1 MPKYKKGLLTDIH
14 IIESAKKLFYENG
27 FHKTSIRD
35 ICSLANIKIGTFT
48 YYYKKKEDLIKSIYA
63 DYLMNHYVLVDSAA
77 RDSYLNS
84 LQKNAYA
91 ILPYYIG
98 LFDDPKTIKFHQEVL
113 SMGSL
118 YDYMHLNLK
127 RIYHS
132 FIRDLHLDITEREL
146 SYISSADLGVRR
158 ELTLEYINGEFDG
171 DCTELFKQIYTMMG
185 RLFKIPER
193 LMQQYIVEAIDFY
206 ANHDFSGIRLLI

>member
-35 ICSLANIKIGTFT
+35 ICSLANIKIGIFT
-48 YYYKKKEDLIKSIYA
+48 YYYKKN
-63 DYLMNHYVLVDSAA
+63 LMNHYVLVDSAA

-98 LFDDPKTIKFHQEVL
+98 LFNDPKTIEFHQEVL

-193 LMQQYIVEAIDFY
+193 LMQQYIVEAIGFY